1 MDIRIERAILLIT
14 TRFREPLTLAEL
26 ASGLGLSPFHLHR
39 LFKADTRETPAV
51 YLNRIRLDHAA
62 HLMVVLPDAPLMQ
75 IALESGFSSAATFA
89 RAFRQNF
96 LETATDFRRRKTLSV
111 NTVLPSTTLSLHRLP
126 SRNLRVERCP
136 LDEDALTAAYRRL
149 QASCTNSSRS
159 AVGVYVDAPFHQDR
173 ASCRHYL
180 AMEAEAGTD
189 AGNSL
194 QLPGGLYVR
203 LPVAGDIDAM
213 AQAVLRFKT
222 EQLDPSA
229 YAIASTLAFERIQLP
244 ENGVAFDYRHSL
256 REFFIKVRRKHEPA
270 I

>member
-1 MDIRIERAILLIT
+1 M
-14 TRFREPLTLAEL
+14 
-26 ASGLGLSPFHLHR
+26 
-39 LFKADTRETPAV
+39 
-51 YLNRIRLDHAA
+51 
-62 HLMVVLPDAPLMQ
+62 
-75 IALESGFSSAATFA
+75 
-89 RAFRQNF
+89 
-96 LETATDFRRRKTLSV
+96 
-111 NTVLPSTTLSLHRLP
+111 
-126 SRNLRVERCP
+126 
-136 LDEDALTAAYRRL
+136 
-149 QASCTNSSRS
+149 
-159 AVGVYVDAPFHQDR
+159 GVYVDAPFHQDR